1 MAALENKMAGLPP
14 KFAVR
19 GRFVHANARRAGLI
33 EFVEDGLIVVEDGA
47 IIAVAKDADQIKA
60 VLAEHRPQDV
70 VELAETEF
78 LAPGMVDCHVHAPQ
92 YAYSGTATDK
102 PLMEWL
108 QHYTF
113 PAEKRCVDVDYA
125 KTLYS
130 ALVDRLLMQGTTCV
144 ALYATIHVP
153 ATNAL
158 VDICLEKGLRA
169 VVGKVCMDRHGGDG
183 YEETTAEALEGTRA
197 CLDYIRKAQPGASGL
212 SRLVQPCVIP
222 RFIPTCTPELLAGL
236 GDIARESDDVWVQSH
251 ASEAPDQVKF
261 VDTLHPGKRC
271 TEIFESHGLLTDKCV
286 MAHCVYLEDG
296 ELDTFARKG
305 AGVACCPLSNAIFS
319 LSPGWHAFPF
329 HKAHAKGVRVGM
341 GTDIAGGYAASI
353 LVACRHA
360 AVASKACVEIN
371 VASMAWNRRAIAQ
384 WGARN
389 LIFTQVQARH
399 GREGRRLQGR
409 VLGRDARRGPRPGPG
424 HGPRQ
429 LRGGQAVRRGA
440 HQLRGG
446 QLRHVPVG
454 DPPVLPVAA
463 GARLREVREPRR
475 RPQHRERL
483 RPGQA
488 APLISLAGP
497 YVSHRWCI
505 SPLSCVYVLPRPLP
519 PVLRLIRYNK
529 QRD

>member
-360 AVASKACVEIN
+360 AVASEPAWKSTSRRWRGIAAPSRRRSYLGRPTFDVHTGPSTTWARRTSTTRTRSGPRRSAGPAPWAWTRSSATSRW
-371 VASMAWNRRAIAQ
+371 ASSSTRCASTARRATTT
-384 WGARN
+384 RS
-389 LIFTQVQARH
+389 
-399 GREGRRLQGR
+399 RRR
-409 VLGRDARRGPRPGPG
+409 STRAARRGWSTTSR
-424 HGPRQ
+424 
-429 LRGGQAVRRGA
+429 
-440 HQLRGG
+440 
-446 QLRHVPVG
+446 
-454 DPPVLPVAA
+454 
-463 GARLREVREPRR
+463 
-475 RPQHRERL
+475 
-483 RPGQA
+483 
-488 APLISLAGP
+488 S
-497 YVSHRWCI
+497 S
-505 SPLSCVYVLPRPLP
+505 
-519 PVLRLIRYNK
+519 
-529 QRD
+529 

>member
-1 MAALENKMAGLPP
+1 MAKLEDKMAGLSTHPP

-47 IIAVAKDADQIKA
+47 IVAVTKDAAQIEA
-60 VLAEHRPQDV
+60 VLAAHRPEDV

-183 YEETTAEALEGTRA
+183 YEETTADALAGTRA

-236 GDIARESDDVWVQSH
+236 GAIAREADDVWVQSH

-360 AVASKACVEIN
+360 AVASKACAEIN

-384 WGARN
+384 TQLFGAPE
-389 LIFTQVQARH
+389 L
-399 GREGRRLQGR
+399 
-409 VLGRDARRGPRPGPG
+409 
-424 HGPRQ
+424 
-429 LRGGQAVRRGA
+429 
-440 HQLRGG
+440 
-446 QLRHVPVG
+446 
-454 DPPVLPVAA
+454 
-463 GARLREVREPRR
+463 
-475 RPQHRERL
+475 
-483 RPGQA
+483 
-488 APLISLAGP
+488 
-497 YVSHRWCI
+497 
-505 SPLSCVYVLPRPLP
+505 
-519 PVLRLIRYNK
+519 
-529 QRD
+529 

>member
-1 MAALENKMAGLPP
+1 MAKLEDKMAGLSTHPP

-33 EFVEDGLIVVEDGA
+33 EFVDDGLIVVEDGA
-47 IIAVAKDADQIKA
+47 IVAVAKDADQIKA
-60 VLAEHRPQDV
+60 ALAAHRPQDV

-125 KTLYS
+125 RTLYS

-183 YEETTAEALEGTRA
+183 YEETTADALAGTRA

-212 SRLVQPCVIP
+212 ARLVQPCVIP

-236 GDIARESDDVWVQSH
+236 GAIAREADDVWVQSH

-296 ELDTFARKG
+296 ELDTFARRG

-360 AVASKACVEIN
+360 AVASKHDMDAKDVDYKD
-371 VASMAWNRRAIAQ
+371 AFWAATLG
-384 WGARN
+384 GARA
-389 LIFTQVQARH
+389 LGLDT
-399 GREGRRLQGR
+399 
-409 VLGRDARRGPRPGPG
+409 VLGNFEVGKQFD
-424 HGPRQ
+424 
-429 LRGGQAVRRGA
+429 AVRINCEAGNYDTFPSAIHPCCPSRLE
-440 HQLRGG
+440 HDFEKFVNL
-446 QLRHVPVG
+446 G
-454 DPPVLPVAA
+454 DDRNIASVYVQ
-463 GARLREVREPRR
+463 GKRR
-475 RPQHRERL
+475 R
-483 RPGQA
+483 
-488 APLISLAGP
+488 
-497 YVSHRWCI
+497 
-505 SPLSCVYVLPRPLP
+505 
-519 PVLRLIRYNK
+519 
-529 QRD
+529 

>member
-1 MAALENKMAGLPP
+1 MAALENKMAALSTHPA

-47 IIAVAKDADQIKA
+47 IVAVAKDADQIKA

-360 AVASKACVEIN
+360 AVASEP
-371 VASMAWNRRAIAQ
+371 AWKSTSRRWRGIE

-488 APLISLAGP
+488 APLISLLLVHMSHIAGAYLRSLVYMSSP
-497 YVSHRWCI
+497 DH
-505 SPLSCVYVLPRPLP
+505 SPLF
-519 PVLRLIRYNK
+519 
-529 QRD
+529 

>member
-1 MAALENKMAGLPP
+1 MWCGKEYCQRPSATAAAPRAVSPVEASNIQQSAALSMAALENKMAGLPP

-360 AVASKACVEIN
+360 AVASEPAWKSTSRRWRGIAAPSRRRSYLGRPKFDVHTGPSTTWARRTSTTRTRSGPRRSAGPAPWAWTRSSATSRW
-371 VASMAWNRRAIAQ
+371 ASSSTRCASTARRATTT
-384 WGARN
+384 RS
-389 LIFTQVQARH
+389 
-399 GREGRRLQGR
+399 RRR
-409 VLGRDARRGPRPGPG
+409 STRAARRGWSTTSR
-424 HGPRQ
+424 
-429 LRGGQAVRRGA
+429 
-440 HQLRGG
+440 
-446 QLRHVPVG
+446 
-454 DPPVLPVAA
+454 
-463 GARLREVREPRR
+463 
-475 RPQHRERL
+475 
-483 RPGQA
+483 
-488 APLISLAGP
+488 S
-497 YVSHRWCI
+497 S
-505 SPLSCVYVLPRPLP
+505 
-519 PVLRLIRYNK
+519 
-529 QRD
+529 